1 MGDACVAS
9 QKEIWEDW
17 SREYKTAS
25 ETKGR
30 WHYQLMES
38 PSPKIWFKG
47 LLLGPA
53 QIKLLSRIRSGHT
66 LTKDRR
72 ALWRLEDDNLCELC
86 LRTTKAKTVKKLF
99 YQKLL
104 ISINEL
110 ENKKQ
115 KKELIL
121 YPNKNGTVAS
131 LLAEAAKVIEFHETK
146 LLRISELSKN
156 RLAPGPAKDTPL
168 EILVRQE
175 LERLE

>member
-1 MGDACVAS
+1 MIR
-9 QKEIWEDW
+9 EIIRWLPWGSPTVREIISRCTEKPPNRIQILVEATAQTW
-17 SREYKTAS
+17 SA
-25 ETKGR
+25 
-30 WHYQLMES
+30 QL
-38 PSPKIWFKG
+38 
-47 LLLGPA
+47 
-53 QIKLLSRIRSGHT
+53 
-66 LTKDRR
+66 R
-72 ALWRLEDDNLCELC
+72 ADCQG

-99 YQKLL
+99 YQKLS

-115 KKELIL
+115 KKKELIL

-168 EILVRQE
+168 KILVRQE

>member
-1 MGDACVAS
+1 MV
-9 QKEIWEDW
+9 EITLVRMAVSLARIRPLVVLIGQ
-17 SREYKTAS
+17 SRTHNPNEPHDVLNT
-25 ETKGR
+25 
-30 WHYQLMES
+30 
-38 PSPKIWFKG
+38 I
-47 LLLGPA
+47 PA
-53 QIKLLSRIRSGHT
+53 QLC
-66 LTKDRR
+66 R
-72 ALWRLEDDNLCELC
+72 AC

-99 YQKLL
+99 YQKLS